1 MLRTD
6 GNLLIKWFATGVRDY
21 EPGQRVRILRA
32 TVKDHETF
40 RDQDQTVV
48 TRAKLEP
55 LDPAA

>member
-21 EPGQRVRILRA
+21 EPGQRVRILCA
-32 TVKDHETF
+32 TVKDHEIF
-40 RDQDQTVV
+40 RDQDQTVI

>member
-1 MLRTD
+1 M
-6 GNLLIKWFATGVRDY
+6 RDF

-48 TRAKLEP
+48 TRVKLEP